1 MLIITPG
8 GARCVFNFRNLCK
21 SNGTHFL
28 GNFPNKIEDKNCKTT
43 SKVYLELNERVPHP
57 CLWDQKTLLIRDIE
71 ACQHDEECKFVELQN
86 QNKPTEVT
94 KRKHS
99 DEFQSHKKMK
109 TSFSGDNSRAEDVS
123 QDTATNMDKSKI
135 EINNSTVILSSGGL
149 IEDHERGE
157 EEDREDRESD

>member
-109 TSFSGDNSRAEDVS
+109 TSFSGDNCSAEDVS
-123 QDTATNMDKSKI
+123 QDTATNMDKSQ
-135 EINNSTVILSSGGL
+135 ININLLNISLPS
-149 IEDHERGE
+149 RGSQDQKRE
-157 EEDREDRESD
+157 EEMDRE

>member
-1 MLIITPG
+1 MEWKRG
-8 GARCVFNFRNLCK
+8 GWVLK
-21 SNGTHFL
+21 L
-28 GNFPNKIEDKNCKTT
+28 PL
-43 SKVYLELNERVPHP
+43 V
-57 CLWDQKTLLIRDIE
+57 RDIE
-71 ACQHDEECKFVELQN
+71 ACQHEEECKLVELQN

-109 TSFSGDNSRAEDVS
+109 TSFSGDNCRAEDVS

-157 EEDREDRESD
+157 EEDREENYK